1 MSLICFKNGSLARE
15 RIRDEH
21 GLDWERFSR
30 ALRETPAGNGGALIL
45 PWFDPEI
52 TPRVNE
58 PGVHRRHLDAAD
70 AARNVRAVVE
80 AQMMAMANHAEPIV
94 GGRVSRV
101 LATGGASAN
110 RDVLQVMADVFGA
123 TVYQSPSDNAA
134 CLGAALRAFHAH
146 QRSLAR
152 DVSWDDVGRGLTDPS
167 EESRVDPIPA
177 HVTVFADAR
186 RAYAAFEQDVT
197 SRRRT

>member
-1 MSLICFKNGSLARE
+1 
-15 RIRDEH
+15 
-21 GLDWERFSR
+21 
-30 ALRETPAGNGGALIL
+30 
-45 PWFDPEI
+45 
-52 TPRVNE
+52 
-58 PGVHRRHLDAAD
+58 
-70 AARNVRAVVE
+70 VE

-123 TVYQSPSDNAA
+123 AVYQAPSDNAA

-146 QRSLAR
+146 QLSRGREL
-152 DVSWDDVGRGLTDPS
+152 SWDDVGRGLTDPV
-167 EESRVDPIPA
+167 EESRVDPVPA
-177 HVTVFADAR
+177 HVAVFADAR
-186 RAYAAFEQDVT
+186 RNYAEFERDVT